1 MSLIVKAYLE
11 KPDKTEEIRR
21 FALDQDVASNFDYLT
36 KKLTK
41 VFPGLDDNCTIFWK
55 GKPDFILNL
64 ILPIF
69 FFYIIKKVL
78 KFTRG

>member
-41 VFPGLDDNCTIFWK
+41 VFPGLDDNCAIFWK
-55 GKPDFILNL
+55 GKPDFIF
-64 ILPIF
+64 ILVTVQNFLLGGWYFWEKCP
-69 FFYIIKKVL
+69 
-78 KFTRG
+78 